1 MDIAWMTP
9 PKVGDTVRVEEL
21 SSYKNPPY
29 TPFYAEVL
37 TIDNTAMITVERRG
51 EIWEAYAFE
60 YLTKEQEVANK
71 EYLETTFP
79 DGTPVKIYPVK
90 EDPHEVTHENQ
101 VGIVTEKKTG
111 YLEVE
116 ADAIETM
123 IALADKSPVI
133 EHGAVNAVYYKD
145 LIVLSGKWKDE
156 ELTQLRLDY
165 PQIKHII
172 TIHNKSFDRWNKS

>member
-1 MDIAWMTP
+1 MTP

-21 SSYKNPPY
+21 SSYKDPPY

-51 EIWEAYAFE
+51 KIWEAYAFE
-60 YLTKEQEVANK
+60 YLTKEQEMANK

-90 EDPHEVTHENQ
+90 EQ
-101 VGIVTEKKTG
+101 TESI
-111 YLEVE
+111 E
-116 ADAIETM
+116 ADAIETVVS
-123 IALADKSPVI
+123 LAQASPVI

-156 ELTQLRLDY
+156 ELTQFKLDY

-172 TIHNKSFDRWNKS
+172 TIQDKSFNRRNDKKI